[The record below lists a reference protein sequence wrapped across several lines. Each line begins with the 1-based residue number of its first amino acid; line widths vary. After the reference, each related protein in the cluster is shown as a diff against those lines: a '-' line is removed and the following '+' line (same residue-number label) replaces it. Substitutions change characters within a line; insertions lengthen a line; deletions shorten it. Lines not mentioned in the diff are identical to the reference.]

1 MRLRTLSVLMLLFL
15 GMLTAQA
22 QNKGY
27 HIKVKL
33 DGYKNDTCIL
43 GYRLGSKTYVK
54 DTIMG
59 RNDQGYFVF
68 KADTVLKGGVYLILT
83 KPENYYFEFL
93 VPSDDEQNITIQTK
107 PEGADFT
114 KNLKITG
121 SPDNKAFVDYLHF
134 LGDMSKESK
143 PLSEKMQN
151 PKTSPEEKAK
161 VQEKLNVINTKVEQY
176 QKEMIAKNPTYLSSR
191 LIQAAQQPKVPQE
204 LQIDQKEAYLYYKAH
219 YWDDFA
225 WGDARLI
232 RTPVFEQKIE
242 FYTDKLTVQDPD
254 SVIAAVDYILG
265 NVVKA
270 GDKDM
275 FQFAAAH
282 LLNKYAKTKV
292 ICMDKVYVHIGS
304 KYYCNGD
311 KPEWIDQEQL
321 DKICENV
328 QDLRY
333 SLCGQQAQP
342 IELTNIATGKPI
354 NLYSLKSKFVV
365 VYFWDPTCG
374 NCTKTSKKLVPLYEK
389 WKDNGLEIYGICSKN
404 IDEIDQCKKKIEDV
418 GIKWIN
424 TTDKSYPLAMIKKL
438 YNVKVNPFVYLLD
451 KDKKIMY
458 KRLDPAQIDE
468 ILTRELGAPEGA
480 LQEEINKKDKE
491 VIDKELKDQGRG

>member
-1 MRLRTLSVLMLLFL
+1 MKIRTLSVLMLLLF
-15 GMLTAQA
+15 GLTSIHA

-54 DTIMG
+54 DTVVG
-59 RNDQGYFVF
+59 RDKKGYFEF
-68 KADTVLKGGVYLILT
+68 KKDTVLKGGVYLILT

-93 VPSDDEQNITIQTK
+93 VPKDDEQNITIQTK

-134 LGDMSKESK
+134 LGDMSKVSR
-143 PLSEKMQN
+143 PLSEKMQD

-161 VQEKLNVINTKVEQY
+161 IQEELNGVNQKVEQY
-176 QKEMIAKNPTYLSSR
+176 QKDMIAKNPNYLSSK
-191 LIQAAQQPKVPQE
+191 LIQASQQPKVPQE
-204 LQIDQKEAYLYYKAH
+204 IQGDQKNAYLYYKAH
-219 YWDDFA
+219 YWDGFD

-242 FYTDKLTVQDPD
+242 FYTDKLTIQDPD
-254 SVIAAVDYILG
+254 SVIVGVDYILQ
-265 NVVKA
+265 NVSKA
-270 GDKDM
+270 GNKEM

-304 KYYCNGD
+304 KYYCEGE
-311 KPEWIDQEQL
+311 KPDWIDQEQL

-328 QDLRY
+328 NDLRY

-354 NLYSLKSKFVV
+354 NLYSIKSKFVV

-374 NCTKTSKKLVPLYEK
+374 NCTKNSKRLVPIYEK
-389 WKDNGLEIYGICSKN
+389 WKGKGLEIYGICSKN

-424 TTDKSYPLAMIKKL
+424 TTDKSYPLAVIKKM
-438 YNVKVNPFVYLLD
+438 YNVKVNPFIFLLD

-458 KRLDPAQIDE
+458 KRLDPDQIDE

-491 VIDKELKDQGRG
+491 VIDKELKNQGRG